1 MAVRVLMVD
10 DDLVHLELS
19 ERFLHRQSPD
29 YEIVPVQTSAEAIKH
44 LEEGGFD
51 AAVCDIDLAEE
62 TWSGLDI
69 LEHVRSSGDEIPLII
84 FTGKSRE
91 EFAIQALNL
100 GADYYLRKSESN
112 IQGLYAEL
120 SYYILM
126 AVEKR
131 RTKKAL
137 KESEQKLRESEAR
150 LAEAQR
156 ISHSGSWVWDI
167 VEDKEVWSDEIYRI
181 FGLAPQEFLATYKAF
196 LDSVHPDDR
205 DLIRNSVDEALN
217 KRTPYSIDH
226 RIVRPDGSIRHVH
239 EEGEATF
246 DDEGRAVRMIG
257 TVQDITGRANA
268 EPRTGEEWWQGVFEH
283 SPAGIGIFNSEGL
296 LIDANKAAVELLGTK
311 NRESLL
317 GLDLFK
323 ESRLPEKVLEGLRK
337 GEAQRFE
344 YKWDF
349 KYVRKRNILDTSRSD
364 VIYMDVVLSVL
375 QGPNGHT
382 RGYVMHVTDMTK
394 SRGIEASLRA
404 NEERFRTIFEESPIC
419 IELFDS
425 DGIQVGANKA
435 SLQLFGQE
443 DLEDAMGF
451 DLFADPNTPQFVKEK
466 LRRGEAARTKTRF
479 DFSKVKKSGLYKTT
493 KSGIMYLDAVASP
506 LRYGREDE
514 LNGFIVH
521 IQNVTDTYLAE
532 QALLESRQNYKEL
545 YNNALIGLFRARTS
559 DSMILECNDYFSR
572 IFGFENRQGLI
583 DESSHFKDL
592 LVSSKD
598 WTSLKERLKKEERI
612 VTELQVTGRNGQHLW
627 VRFSLHRLSEKGYIE
642 GVMSDITQQKEAVEM
657 LEKQREELSDFAH
670 SMSHDLKGIFHNIM
684 GFIELAEDERSLK
697 HLERIHS
704 LIRDTSDLL
713 DHSVMLADAGLV
725 VEENFTDVD
734 LGRLVSS
741 VASSTIP
748 ESIEYSQD
756 ALPVVKAD
764 EMKITQ
770 VFRNL
775 FDNAVKHGK
784 PNRIQ
789 VRLAER
795 GGMYCIAISNDGME
809 IPSKYR
815 PNLFQR
821 GFTTSKTGKGF
832 GLTIARRIVEA
843 HRWSIQLGDG
853 NGTTFE
859 LLIPKH

>member
-10 DDLVHLELS
+10 DDSVHLELS
-19 ERFLHRQSPD
+19 ERFLRRQSPD
-29 YEIVPVQTSAEAIKH
+29 FEIVSAQTAAEAIKH
-44 LEEGGFD
+44 LEEGNFD

-62 TWSGLDI
+62 TRSGLDI
-69 LEHVRSSGDEIPLII
+69 LEHVRRSGDEIPLII

-131 RTKKAL
+131 RTKRAL

-167 VEDKEVWSDEIYRI
+167 IENKEIWSDEIYRI
-181 FGLAPQEFLATYKAF
+181 FGLAPQEFLATYEAF
-196 LDSVHPDDR
+196 LESVHPDDR
-205 DLIRNSVDEALN
+205 DLVRNSVDEALN
-217 KRTPYSIDH
+217 KRSPYSIDH

-239 EEGEATF
+239 EEGEVTS
-246 DDEGRAVRMIG
+246 DDKGRAVRMMGI
-257 TVQDITGRANA
+257 VQDITEHTNVELKKR
-268 EPRTGEEWWQGVFEH
+268 EEWWQGVFEN
-283 SPAGIGIFNSEGL
+283 SPAAIGIFDSEGL
-296 LIDANKAAVELLGTK
+296 LIDANKAAVEMLGMK
-311 NRESLL
+311 DRESLL

-323 ESRLPEKVLEGLRK
+323 ESRLPERVLEGVLKR
-337 GEAQRFE
+337 ETQRFE

-349 KYVRKRNILDTSRSD
+349 KYVRERNILNTSRSD

-375 QGPNGHT
+375 QGPDGQT
-382 RGYVMHVTDMTK
+382 KGYVLHVTDMTK
-394 SRGIEASLRA
+394 SRRTEAALRA
-404 NEERFRTIFEESPIC
+404 NEEMFRTIFEESPIC

-425 DGIQVGANKA
+425 NGIQVGANKA

-443 DLEDAMGF
+443 DLKDAVGF
-451 DLFADPNTPQFVKEK
+451 DLFADPNTPQLIKEK

-479 DFSKVKKSGLYKTT
+479 DFSKVKKSGLYKTS

-506 LRYGREDE
+506 LRYGKQDE
-514 LNGFIVH
+514 LHGFIVH

-545 YNNALIGLFRARTS
+545 YNNALIGLFRARIS
-559 DSMILECNDYFSR
+559 DSMILECNDYFGK

-583 DESSHFKDL
+583 DGWSHFKDL

-598 WTSLKERLKKEERI
+598 WADLKERLKKEERI

-627 VRFSLHRLSEKGYIE
+627 MRFSLHRLSKEGYIE

-670 SMSHDLKGIFHNIM
+670 SMSHDLKGIFHNMM
-684 GFIELAEDERSLK
+684 GFIELAEDEKDLK
-697 HLERIHS
+697 HLERLHGI
-704 LIRDTSDLL
+704 IRDTGDLL

-725 VEENFTDVD
+725 VEEDFTDVD
-734 LGRLVSS
+734 LGRLVSN

-784 PNRIQ
+784 PNHIR
-789 VRLAER
+789 VELTER
-795 GGMYCIAISNDGME
+795 GGMYCVAVSNDGIE

-815 PNLFQR
+815 PKLFQR
-821 GFTTSKTGKGF
+821 GFTTSRTGKGF

-843 HRWSIQLGDG
+843 HKWNIQLRND
-853 NGTTFE
+853 NRTTFE